1 MKLTVEPGGTLQGE
15 TAIPGDKSI
24 SHRALII
31 SSLAKGP
38 SRIEGFLQSED
49 CLATLKALQQIGVN
63 ITQHDTTLQIHG
75 QGLHAFTPPT
85 GVLDCGNSGTSMR
98 LLAGMLSAQPF
109 NSTLIGD
116 ESLSGRDMTRIV
128 KPLQSMGAKITAR
141 QTGSKAV
148 APLLIE
154 PSRGLQG
161 IHYQTP
167 IASAQVKSCLLLA
180 GLYATGETVI
190 EEKEASRDHTER
202 MLQYLGGNL
211 TSKNNVITLDP
222 SCALMGKVITVPG
235 DISSAAFFIAGA
247 SMTVGT
253 HILLK
258 GVGVNPTRMGL
269 CHILRAMGANITLH
283 NERLVGNEPV
293 ADIEVK
299 GAPLKGI
306 TVPTDWVVSAIDEF
320 PVLFVVA
327 AAAKGET
334 HFSGLGELRHKET
347 DRIAMMANGL
357 QKLGISLAI
366 LPDGIIIRGSKISGG
381 IVDSGGDHR
390 VAMAFAI
397 AALKAMK
404 PITILNAEHIAT
416 SFPSFCHIA
425 HFLGLRLTEHSEEK
439 SS

>member
-15 TAIPGDKSI
+15 TVIPGDKSI
-24 SHRALII
+24 SHRALIL
-31 SSLAKGP
+31 SSLAKGT
-38 SRIEGFLQSED
+38 SVIEGFLQSAD
-49 CLATLKALQQIGVN
+49 CLATLKVLRQIGVN
-63 ITQHDTTLQIHG
+63 ITQRDDYLQIDG
-75 QGLHAFTPPT
+75 QGLHAFTPPRSD
-85 GVLDCGNSGTSMR
+85 LDCGNSGTSMR
-98 LLAGMLSAQPF
+98 LLAGMLSAQSF
-109 NSTLIGD
+109 KSCLIGD
-116 ESLSGRDMTRIV
+116 QSLSGRDMSRIV
-128 KPLQSMGAKITAR
+128 IPLQSMRAKIAGRHIGTK
-141 QTGSKAV
+141 TV

-154 PSRGLQG
+154 PSRGLKG

-180 GLYATGETVI
+180 GLYAAGETVI
-190 EEKEASRDHTER
+190 MEKEASRDHTER
-202 MLQYLGGNL
+202 MLCYLGGNL
-211 TSKNNVITLDP
+211 ITKKNVITLDP
-222 SCALMGKVITVPG
+222 SSELIAKVITIPG

-247 SMTVGT
+247 SMTIGA
-253 HILLK
+253 HIRLT
-258 GVGVNPTRMGL
+258 GVGVNATRMGL
-269 CHILRAMGANITLH
+269 CHILRAMGAKITLH

-327 AAAKGET
+327 AAASGET

-347 DRIAMMANGL
+347 DRIAMMAVGL

-366 LPDGIIIRGSKISGG
+366 LPDGIIIRGSKITGG

-397 AALKAMK
+397 AALKAIE

-425 HFLGLRLTEHSEEK
+425 RFLGLRLTEHSEEK